1 MLTYLS
7 ENVTVFVSRRRVSRS
22 CQRNEIEYMHT
33 QQVCNYVANDDESDD
48 ENTIWKLLPPSLP
61 PSLPRFFC
69 SNLTR
74 NQEGRNEGAY
84 AINGRGTDGRPR
96 GRCWAQ
102 KLIEV

>member
-48 ENTIWKLLPPSLP
+48 ENTIWKLLPPSLAFFAAT
-61 PSLPRFFC
+61 SLA
-69 SNLTR
+69 TR
-74 NQEGRNEGAY
+74 KEGMKEPMPLMDAEQT
-84 AINGRGTDGRPR
+84 AAAGRAAAAGP
-96 GRCWAQ
+96 
-102 KLIEV
+102 KN